1 MLLQRDATI
10 STFTDDDQKR
20 ITLALRR
27 AAVAIAELWDA
38 QQEVEER
45 ESVTVE
51 STFELL
57 SSLAAETACGNP
69 QTSDISLDNAWT
81 AYLADVKVLKD

>member
-1 MLLQRDATI
+1 MLLQRDAAI
-10 STFTDDDQKR
+10 STFTNDDQKR
-20 ITLALRR
+20 IALALRR
-27 AAVAIAELWDA
+27 AAAIAELWDA
-38 QQEVEER
+38 QREVKER

-57 SSLAAETACGNP
+57 SSLAGETVCGNP

-81 AYLADVKVLKD
+81 AYLADVKVLKN